1 MQGVRICNQQPDQ
14 RRGAHDVPWVLRP
27 SGGVGA
33 AITAEAGNDAC
44 CDRALSGRSWP
55 GRDFGVRE
63 PYPGETAL
71 SWSEVHFAHER
82 GLL

>member
-1 MQGVRICNQQPDQ
+1 MQGVRGGNQQSGQ
-14 RRGAHDVPWVLRP
+14 RCGVYDVRWVLRQAC
-27 SGGVGA
+27 GVGA
-33 AITAEAGNDAC
+33 AIEDEAGNDAC
-44 CDRALSGRSWP
+44 CDSALSGSPWP